1 MAQTMAH
8 AGGVGRQEAQA
19 QVPELQESVASV
31 NNDVH
36 HLELLQNKMGA
47 LHKSSRLIYVPF
59 RDRLVEGAKAD
70 KAERDH

>member
-1 MAQTMAH
+1 M
-8 AGGVGRQEAQA
+8 
-19 QVPELQESVASV
+19 PELQESVASV